1 MLLERERHE
10 PNGARV
16 TGCEQLEARRS
27 RAHDEQ
33 SLSQKP
39 EKEISNCET
48 QKKMK
53 LTESLSEGRK
63 IEAQRGESVPI
74 IHCFHADWACQ
85 RPDDLTS

>member
-33 SLSQKP
+33 SLSKNLKKTFQNVKL
-39 EKEISNCET
+39 
-48 QKKMK
+48 KKMK

-63 IEAQRGESVPI
+63 STEKVFP
-74 IHCFHADWACQ
+74 
-85 RPDDLTS
+85 